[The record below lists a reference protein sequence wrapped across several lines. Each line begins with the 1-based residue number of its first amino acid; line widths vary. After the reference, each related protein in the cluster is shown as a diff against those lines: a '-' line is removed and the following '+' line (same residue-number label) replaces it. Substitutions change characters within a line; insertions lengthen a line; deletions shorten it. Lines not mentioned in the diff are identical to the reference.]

1 MDGPWYEC
9 QGPTAEQV
17 RKDVSEYI
25 STNSSNINY
34 PLTNDILL
42 KIIPDSRNDFGSWR
56 GYGTFGVAKEI
67 ATEVMNEMKKRES
80 ALTLLKNR
88 FIPYCIY
95 KLYNPDNGLMMK
107 KTKQSTLIGK
117 KNVITDIGMKNKDIK
132 TNLIT

>member
-25 STNSSNINY
+25 SKNSSNINY

-56 GYGTFGVAKEI
+56 GYATFGIDKELLNNI
-67 ATEVMNEMKKRES
+67 CNNIKNEIHGIK
-80 ALTLLKNR
+80 LKN
-88 FIPYCIY
+88 I
-95 KLYNPDNGLMMK
+95 
-107 KTKQSTLIGK
+107 
-117 KNVITDIGMKNKDIK
+117 
-132 TNLIT
+132 